1 MVLDTETIG
10 VNKPFVYDIGFIVA
24 ELKNGKYEPI
34 YDEQLLVSEIY
45 DNLPLFATAYYS
57 EKRPL
62 YEILLEKGLTE
73 KQKLK
78 NIMFY
83 IKRVLEKYE
92 IEHVFAYNSSF
103 DKRAINFTTKF
114 FKIDNPLENVEWP
127 DIQKIANIIHRT
139 TEYID
144 FCGKNGFVNES
155 GYIQTS
161 AERTH
166 AFNIGNAEYVEPHM
180 ALQDCEIELDIINKS
195 IDYGFNDIDN
205 IISQRFIVG
214 YKLQTLT
221 IEHNGEI
228 IELDYSKRVNRKGN
242 RIILS

>member
-114 FKIDNPLENVEWP
+114 FKVDNPLENVEWP

-144 FCGKNGFVNES
+144 FAAKMVLLAKVVIFKQVLNEH
-155 GYIQTS
+155 T
-161 AERTH
+161 
-166 AFNIGNAEYVEPHM
+166 
-180 ALQDCEIELDIINKS
+180 LS
-195 IDYGFNDIDN
+195 ILEMPNMLNHIWPYK
-205 IISQRFIVG
+205 IV
-214 YKLQTLT
+214 
-221 IEHNGEI
+221 
-228 IELDYSKRVNRKGN
+228 R
-242 RIILS
+242 LS